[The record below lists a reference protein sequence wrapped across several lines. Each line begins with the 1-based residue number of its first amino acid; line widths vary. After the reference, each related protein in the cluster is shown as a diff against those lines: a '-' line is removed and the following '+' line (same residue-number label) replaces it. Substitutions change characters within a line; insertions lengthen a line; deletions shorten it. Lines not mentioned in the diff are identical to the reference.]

1 MALWCRLRPVLR
13 LFYSAVAVYFWLR
26 FEVERLVSMV
36 LERLLGSNGFGR
48 GEGFGPP
55 KAGTSQIPNRSS
67 LKIEKVPVA

>member
-26 FEVERLVSMV
+26 FMVERLVSMV

-55 KAGTSQIPNRSS
+55 KAGTSQIPNLLS
-67 LKIEKVPVA
+67 LKNEKVMEA